1 MGRLCMAVPTT
12 QRQNVKRFQKSWAR
26 ACSAAIR
33 LSRSEVQAR
42 LERAREHASGRAG
55 VIGRDCAPMVTRGAQ
70 SLATNSTSRGDEMN
84 DKRRNRIEDVR
95 AAIDNWVG
103 EIEALAT
110 EEQDAFDNM
119 PENLQESERGQAS
132 EESANQLNEAV
143 SAAEELVNCLQAAM
157 EG

>member
-1 MGRLCMAVPTT
+1 
-12 QRQNVKRFQKSWAR
+12 
-26 ACSAAIR
+26 
-33 LSRSEVQAR
+33 
-42 LERAREHASGRAG
+42 
-55 VIGRDCAPMVTRGAQ
+55 
-70 SLATNSTSRGDEMN
+70 MN